1 MNRYIYVDNSS
12 TTRLNESVL
21 YKMLPYLKKIME
33 MHLLRIV

>member
-21 YKMLPYLKKIME
+21 YKMLPYLIDI
-33 MHLLRIV
+33 RIECIYYV